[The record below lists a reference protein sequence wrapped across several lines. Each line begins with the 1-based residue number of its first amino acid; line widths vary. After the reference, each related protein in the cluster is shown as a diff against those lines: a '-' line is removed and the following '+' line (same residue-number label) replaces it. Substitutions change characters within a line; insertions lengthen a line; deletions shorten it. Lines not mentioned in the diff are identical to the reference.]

1 MSNLPMHGL
10 SRQIYQWL
18 CSFCLSLLTKNLL
31 ILSFGSSAS
40 HTHSMILILVLVHFD
55 FPCNLPNQWS
65 NLAFSLSVCECCLL
79 SQSVSNIHGSC
90 LFVIMTVTF
99 DLHAVPNIV
108 QICPYLD
115 YFPFVCLS
123 FLYNLSRYNDQS
135 VQWSEIPSLVPSFSP
150 VSLEDLCNFSGQ
162 RLYDKSS
169 INVMTFSTLFIVT

>member
-1 MSNLPMHGL
+1 MV
-10 SRQIYQWL
+10 
-18 CSFCLSLLTKNLL
+18 
-31 ILSFGSSAS
+31 
-40 HTHSMILILVLVHFD
+40 LILVLAHFD

-65 NLAFSLSVCECCLL
+65 NLAFSLSICECCLL

-115 YFPFVCLS
+115 YFSICLS
-123 FLYNLSRYNDQS
+123 VLSLQLSRFNDQS
-135 VQWSEIPSLVPSFSP
+135 VQWSEIPSLVLSFSP
-150 VSLEDLCNFSGQ
+150 VSLEDLCHFSGQ

-169 INVMTFSTLFIVT
+169 NNVMTFSTLFIVT